1 MCYICCYIYTGTFS
15 TQIAEATFNE
25 IKAETELD
33 KAAKNTSSN
42 TTSVLD
48 GVEMSGGVE
57 GLEVFG
63 KKIVLPKV
71 VKEVRDSIRLATER
85 IDAVILNEVSIL
97 YAP

>member
-1 MCYICCYIYTGTFS
+1 MYTGTFS

-33 KAAKNTSSN
+33 KAAKNTSST

-48 GVEMSGGVE
+48 GGGVSG

-71 VKEVRDSIRLATER
+71 VEEVRDSVRLATER
-85 IDAVILNEVSIL
+85 IDAVILNEVSVTYICL
-97 YAP
+97 NFPLI